1 MTSVPA
7 KRRAK
12 KTDRGRTARL
22 TAELRQMVLL
32 PGEDA
37 ASYEHMLAQVIADVD
52 PQDAVEELFVEDIVQ
67 LAWDARFL
75 RRAQREVVRAA
86 ARQQLAAVLAPAVGT
101 AAAKALTEAWQR
113 GERSAQADIDAHLAA
128 LGTSLQAITAQA
140 LTATIDDTRDLDDL
154 ICKNE
159 IRRHNAL
166 RELARHREALATRVR
181 QAVEKV
187 EDADFAVVD
196 NPRAKPALGDERLKA
211 MPAAGDERFNT
222 HVGP

>member
-1 MTSVPA
+1 
-7 KRRAK
+7 
-12 KTDRGRTARL
+12 
-22 TAELRQMVLL
+22 
-32 PGEDA
+32 
-37 ASYEHMLAQVIADVD
+37 VD

-86 ARQQLAAVLAPAVGT
+86 ARQQLTSVLEPAVGA
-101 AAAKALTEAWQR
+101 AAAKTLAEGWQR
-113 GERSAQADIDAHLAA
+113 GEGSAQADIEAHLAA

-140 LTATIDDTRDLDDL
+140 LTATIEETWDLDSL
-154 ICKNE
+154 ISKNE
-159 IRRHNAL
+159 LRRHNAL

-181 QAVEKV
+181 EAAEKV

-196 NPRAKPALGDERLKA
+196 NPRAWPALGDERLKA

-222 HVGP
+222 YVSP